1 MGSPRLPYRNHQ
13 GRTPPQKKIHPPDP
27 RRGRAW
33 QQPGPRGT
41 GPGLRNAPRGRGS
54 AVSRSPS
61 ALRWLHGSQRR
72 GVRREETPG
81 SQGQPTASPPPLLKT
96 PPARLWSWIW
106 APVPRV
112 QVAGGVSRA
121 SGGEGRWAAG
131 AARVPARF
139 WGGGQRLKSRQG
151 EGSPPPCRC
160 CQPSSGRG
168 RSILCSRAPPSAAI
182 PAHHAGSKREEPK
195 GC

>member
-1 MGSPRLPYRNHQ
+1 MHPARGRGPAARLFQGCGLGSPRLPYRNHQ
-13 GRTPPQKKIHPPDP
+13 GRTPPPKKIHPPDP

-81 SQGQPTASPPPLLKT
+81 SQGQPTASPPPCSK
-96 PPARLWSWIW
+96 PPRPGCGRGFGPLSPAFKWQEGCPEPL
-106 APVPRV
+106 
-112 QVAGGVSRA
+112 GGKA
-121 SGGEGRWAAG
+121 
-131 AARVPARF
+131 
-139 WGGGQRLKSRQG
+139 GGQRGLQG
-151 EGSPPPCRC
+151 SLLA
-160 CQPSSGRG
+160 SG
-168 RSILCSRAPPSAAI
+168 
-182 PAHHAGSKREEPK
+182 AG
-195 GC
+195 GNA

>member
-1 MGSPRLPYRNHQ
+1 MGSPRLPLQ
-13 GRTPPQKKIHPPDP
+13 EPSGPAPPKKNTSPRPPSWPSLAAAGPPWNRPRPPKCAPGKRQRREPEPERPAVAARLAAKGCAERGDP
-27 RRGRAW
+27 RLSGAADRI
-33 QQPGPRGT
+33 
-41 GPGLRNAPRGRGS
+41 APS
-54 AVSRSPS
+54 
-61 ALRWLHGSQRR
+61 
-72 GVRREETPG
+72 
-81 SQGQPTASPPPLLKT
+81 LLKT

-121 SGGEGRWAAG
+121 SGGEGRWAGG
-131 AARVPARF
+131 AAMVPARF